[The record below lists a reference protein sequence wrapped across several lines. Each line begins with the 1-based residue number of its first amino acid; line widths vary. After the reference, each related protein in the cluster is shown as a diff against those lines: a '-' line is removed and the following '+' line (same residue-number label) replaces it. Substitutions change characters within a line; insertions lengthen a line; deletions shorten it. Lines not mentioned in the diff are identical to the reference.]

1 MRHHVPRS
9 IGRIGARNA
18 KVTETF
24 YNSFECVYDV
34 GALVCA
40 GRVQRVS
47 VPAEQPCPASNA
59 VVNHNGGNRGNT
71 RA

>member
-24 YNSFECVYDV
+24 YDGLERVHDV
-34 GALVCA
+34 GTLVCA
-40 GRVQRVS
+40 GRVQRFS
-47 VPAEQPCPASNA
+47 VPAE
-59 VVNHNGGNRGNT
+59 
-71 RA
+71 